1 MESYLSFGS
10 RIKSQKKRYLVL
22 QGKTLV
28 VYKSEKEFKSKKTPK
43 QEINIFG
50 YKCSRFDPPK
60 KKKKNVKFYFKLEHF
75 LSGNIFFSTEDHSIG
90 AKWVECL
97 KSYNPKSSNKTVSSV
112 VTKPEKLPSV
122 QSNPKLLDDLEGIEF
137 LKSSYFFSNQA
148 KENKIF
154 HLQSLIYN
162 DSMNFIS
169 EEYFCILTLNKL
181 LLKPF
186 SVSSENQ
193 LTIEYSKIERIR
205 FISDTDQNYK
215 LVLKKTNRTP
225 IFIISD
231 NPFSI
236 IMFYLCLNFLKEP
249 KISSYINYGPIK
261 THENINQIFHPLLK
275 KMFQIIVEMKKDFS
289 VLGYEKIKTEQNL
302 WIQKIEEYFSQQNIF
317 QIIENSSTDPQSLQ
331 CLVSILCYIF
341 WLLPD
346 PIFQFDHENFEE
358 LYEPSNEKAE
368 NNIKRFLKNF
378 DSCKP
383 MIKEI
388 ISCSFLMI
396 HLIWKEIDYPILRNL
411 SQFTST
417 LIHFVKMD
425 QSLETEVLLNISQR
439 HFSYIAFI
447 ISNAPVL
454 FYDKWDVMKNIIMGR
469 EFVIKE
475 EYKNLVK
482 ELFEINETEKEI
494 IKESEK
500 EIEKE
505 KENNKL
511 KENQKE
517 EKQNE
522 NKNIQKVN
530 KILSNESIN
539 TTQKDNQTTT
549 SSPSTSINNEE
560 SSANLNQNLETSSV
574 TSNQSRTKENII
586 EDQAIQTKAYQEE
599 EPGSDIE
606 DQNEEETVI
615 KSLHEYFDKP
625 LPLLPISETGLSE
638 MYTLPHIS
646 EQQTNQI
653 MDLFTSNFNILNNSE
668 ALLAS
673 LLSNEVVENPK
684 QLIEQILDVYCYEFH
699 AVGLDICQDYSEF
712 EYLTEKMIDKC
723 IETKPVNAPLL
734 VQLNIPLT
742 KTKKDKDISFI
753 LTKENEKKKT
763 HGTHGKFFKKIR
775 SNKKIKKKIKKKK

>member
-1 MESYLSFGS
+1 MQKA

-50 YKCSRFDPPK
+50 FKCSKCDRLK
-60 KKKKNVKFYFKLEHF
+60 KKKKDVKFYFKLEHF
-75 LSGNIFFSTEDHSIG
+75 LSGNIFFSTEDHSLG
-90 AKWVECL
+90 MKWVERL
-97 KSYNPKSSNKTVSSV
+97 KSYNTKSSNKTVSSV
-112 VTKPEKLPSV
+112 VTKPEQLPDI
-122 QSNPKLLDDLEGIEF
+122 QPNPKLLQDLKGSEF
-137 LKSSYFFSNQA
+137 LKSSFFFSSQV

-169 EEYFCILTLNKL
+169 EEYFCLLTFDKL

-193 LTIEYSKIERIR
+193 LAIEYSKIERIR
-205 FISDTDQNYK
+205 FISDTDENFK
-215 LVLKKTNRTP
+215 LMIKKSNSPP

-236 IMFYLCLNFLKEP
+236 IMFYVCLNFLKEP
-249 KISSYINYGPIK
+249 KINSYINYGPIK
-261 THENINQIFHPLLK
+261 SHQNINQIFHPLLK

-289 VLGYEKIKTEQNL
+289 VFNYQKMKMGQNL
-302 WIQKIEEYFSQQNIF
+302 WILKIDEYFSQQNIF
-317 QIIENSSTDPQSLQ
+317 QIIDNSSTDPQSLQ
-331 CLVSILCYIF
+331 CLISVLSYIF

-358 LYEPSNEKAE
+358 LYEPSNDKAE

-378 DSCKP
+378 DSCQP
-383 MIKEI
+383 IIKEI

-396 HLIWKEIDYPILRNL
+396 HLIWKEMDYPILRTL

-454 FYDKWDVMKNIIMGR
+454 FYDKWDTMKNIIMGR

-475 EYKNLVK
+475 EYKILVK
-482 ELFEINETEKEI
+482 ELFKINETEKEI
-494 IKESEK
+494 MKKNEIEK
-500 EIEKE
+500 EKE
-505 KENNKL
+505 KENNKPQEEHNK
-511 KENQKE
+511 KENQNE

-522 NKNIQKVN
+522 NKSIQKIN

-539 TTQKDNQTTT
+539 TNQKDNQTT
-549 SSPSTSINNEE
+549 SSSTSTSINNEE
-560 SSANLNQNLETSSV
+560 SSANINQNLETSSI

-586 EDQAIQTKAYQEE
+586 EDQATQTKTYQEE
-599 EPGSDIE
+599 EPGSDVE
-606 DQNEEETVI
+606 DKNEEETAI
-615 KSLHEYFDKP
+615 KMLHEYFDKP
-625 LPLLPISETGLSE
+625 LPLLPITETCLSGL
-638 MYTLPHIS
+638 YTPPHIS

-653 MDLFTSNFNILNNSE
+653 MDLFTSEFNILNNSE

-712 EYLTEKMIDKC
+712 EYLTEKMIDQC
-723 IETKPVNAPLL
+723 IETKPVSAPLL

-742 KTKKDKDISFI
+742 KTKKDQDISFI
-753 LTKENEKKKT
+753 LNKENEKKKT
-763 HGTHGKFFKKIR
+763 HGKFFKKIR
-775 SNKKIKKKIKKKK
+775 NTKINKKKNKKKK